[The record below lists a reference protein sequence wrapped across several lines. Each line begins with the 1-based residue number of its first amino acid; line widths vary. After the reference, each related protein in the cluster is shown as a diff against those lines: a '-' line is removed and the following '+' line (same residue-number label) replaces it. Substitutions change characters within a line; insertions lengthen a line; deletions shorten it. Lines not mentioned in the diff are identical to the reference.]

1 MNLRTWLQ
9 NLLPKII
16 FSPSLLIVLVFI
28 YSFMVWTAILSFTG
42 STVLPN
48 YQFLGFANYVRLW
61 SLPSWYIA
69 LKNLFLYGV
78 CYIGGSLILG
88 TLLAILIDQKI
99 RLEGL
104 FRPIFLY
111 PMALSFMVSGT
122 AWKWFFNPGI
132 GLEKAMQDL
141 GFANFHFDWI
151 INADRAIYIIAIVA
165 VWQSSGFVMAIFLAG
180 IRGISEEVIKAAK
193 IDGANIFQIYW
204 RVILPQMA
212 PALVSAVIILSHL
225 AIKNYDLVIA
235 LTNAGPGNATEVP
248 ATFMY
253 SYTFARTQMGVG
265 SASAIIMLMT
275 IASIL
280 IPYLYSQVRE
290 KH

>member
-1 MNLRTWLQ
+1 
-9 NLLPKII
+9 
-16 FSPSLLIVLVFI
+16 
-28 YSFMVWTAILSFTG
+28 
-42 STVLPN
+42 
-48 YQFLGFANYVRLW
+48 
-61 SLPSWYIA
+61 
-69 LKNLFLYGV
+69 
-78 CYIGGSLILG
+78 
-88 TLLAILIDQKI
+88 
-99 RLEGL
+99 
-104 FRPIFLY
+104 
-111 PMALSFMVSGT
+111 
-122 AWKWFFNPGI
+122 
-132 GLEKAMQDL
+132 
-141 GFANFHFDWI
+141 
-151 INADRAIYIIAIVA
+151 
-165 VWQSSGFVMAIFLAG
+165 
-180 IRGISEEVIKAAK
+180 
-193 IDGANIFQIYW
+193 
-204 RVILPQMA
+204 MA